1 MEEQSMT
8 SIKAAFLR
16 SQVRHLSTPLEPS
29 TQWRDLTSEP
39 EQAKLS
45 DKNIQTVVAKVNE
58 KIKQHNRMVFSAQSQ
73 RLVAEQIESL
83 HWTLVDA
90 ENKHAETNAVIVKSD
105 ADLADVSAIEAL
117 PETYEDLY
125 LRPGHEADAH
135 ADADTSHAETYRAAR
150 EELLELAHD
159 RDVLRQRL
167 SKHKYLQ
174 KLLEPMEDPQT
185 SIQPN
190 LVTRDGEMSRE
201 LDRMRVLLARVTAK
215 VSDVDDFTKS
225 AASGQTNQQE
235 LRQPG

>member
-1 MEEQSMT
+1 MEEQSIT
-8 SIKAAFLR
+8 SIKAAFIR

-29 TQWRDLTSEP
+29 TQWRDFTSEP
-39 EQAKLS
+39 EQGKLS
-45 DKNIQTVVAKVNE
+45 DKSIQNVVAKVNE

-105 ADLADVSAIEAL
+105 ADLTDVSAIEAL

-125 LRPGHEADAH
+125 LRPEHEADAE
-135 ADADTSHAETYRAAR
+135 ADTSHGETYTAMR
-150 EELLELAHD
+150 EELLELAHE

-174 KLLEPMEDPQT
+174 RLLEPLEDPQT